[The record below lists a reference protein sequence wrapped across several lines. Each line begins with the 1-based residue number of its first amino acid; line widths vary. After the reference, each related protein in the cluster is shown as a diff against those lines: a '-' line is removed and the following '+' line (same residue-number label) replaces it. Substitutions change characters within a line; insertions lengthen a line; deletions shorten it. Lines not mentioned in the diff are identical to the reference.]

1 MTTIDCCH
9 TQTQMNTYGQVDARQ
24 WRKSEWHESEWRE
37 SECAFAA
44 QTGNLDLL
52 KSLREQGCPWDSQVL
67 VKTNY
72 PGNLACRL
80 YAQDNGCPG
89 TCDTYNFDPVPE
101 CNGLSEVA
109 STMIQ
114 LTDNGSS
121 WVRVSQLPTDLLNY
135 GAVNFASLFE
145 LHPEERHHII
155 TRNGGDE
162 PVARWQQSYL
172 NTPKY
177 DASDEYFKSNTYM
190 YANVDQNALNQ
201 NALNQNTLNELPEM
215 FRPFYEHMKTVDPRY
230 NQVVVNWYDDD
241 DYINFHHD
249 CQRKLVLGVP
259 IVVVTLAQTDL
270 RHFEFNHSI
279 SSKNTNTEH
288 PTPLYSKLK
297 IKLRHGCVVEM
308 GGNIQLEFSHG
319 VRPSINAGKRI
330 SISFRACE

>member
-1 MTTIDCCH
+1 MTTIAIDNCYTREH
-9 TQTQMNTYGQVDARQ
+9 TASSTSTSTSTKQ
-24 WRKSEWHESEWRE
+24 WRSESD
-37 SECAFAA
+37 CAFAA
-44 QTGNLDLL
+44 QSGDLELL
-52 KSLREQGCPWDSQVL
+52 KSLREQGCPWDSQSL

-89 TCDTYNFDPVPE
+89 TSDTFDFDPE
-101 CNGLSEVA
+101 CNLLSEVA

-121 WVRVSQLPTDLLNY
+121 WVRVSRLPTDLLDY
-135 GAVNFASLFE
+135 GTVNFASLFE

-162 PVARWQQSYL
+162 PVVRWQQSYL
-172 NTPKY
+172 NTPEY

-190 YANVDQNALNQ
+190 YAANPNQ
-201 NALNQNTLNELPEM
+201 NARNELPEM

-230 NQVVVNWYDDD
+230 NQVVVNWYDED

-249 CQRKLVLGVP
+249 CQRKLVVGVP
-259 IVVVTLAQTDL
+259 IVVVTLSQTDL

-288 PTPLYSKLK
+288 PTPLHSKLN
-297 IKLRHGCVVEM
+297 IKLRHGCVIEM

-319 VRPSINAGKRI
+319 VRPAINAGKRI

>member
-9 TQTQMNTYGQVDARQ
+9 TQTQNNYEQVAAARQ
-24 WRKSEWHESEWRE
+24 GCE
-37 SECAFAA
+37 SECAYAA

-67 VKTNY
+67 VKTNF

-89 TCDTYNFDPVPE
+89 TCDTYNFDPE
-101 CNGLSEVA
+101 CDLSEVA

-114 LTDNGSS
+114 LTENGSS

-162 PVARWQQSYL
+162 PVTRWQQSYL
-172 NTPKY
+172 NTPEY
-177 DASDEYFKSNTYM
+177 DASDEYFKSKTYM
-190 YANVDQNALNQ
+190 YANVNQ
-201 NALNQNTLNELPEM
+201 NAHNELPEM
-215 FRPFYEHMKTVDPRY
+215 FRPFYEYMKTVDPRY
-230 NQVVVNWYDDD
+230 NQVVVNWYDED
-241 DYINFHHD
+241 DYLNFHHD

-259 IVVVTLAQTDL
+259 IMVVTLSQTDL
-270 RHFEFNHSI
+270 IHFEFNHSI

-297 IKLRHGCVVEM
+297 IKLRHGCVIEM
-308 GGNIQLEFSHG
+308 GGDIQLEFNHG
-319 VRPSINAGKRI
+319 VRPTINAGKRI
-330 SISFRACE
+330 SISFRACMCD